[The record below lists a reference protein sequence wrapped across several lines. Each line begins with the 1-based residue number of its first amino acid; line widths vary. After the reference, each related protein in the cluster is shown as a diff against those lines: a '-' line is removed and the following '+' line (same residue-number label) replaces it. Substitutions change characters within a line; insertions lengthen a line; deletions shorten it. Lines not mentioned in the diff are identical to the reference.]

1 MSLAEKINEINEEV
15 RVNIPVDIQ
24 AVMAEAT
31 KTLSESDLVSNAPKA
46 GDTMKNFTL
55 PNALGEERSLDT
67 LREIGP
73 VVVTFY
79 RGGWCPYCNLELRAY
94 QHVLPDITA
103 AGASLV
109 AITPELPDA
118 SLSTIEKN
126 GLGFEVLTD
135 ENSNYARKLGLV
147 FTLPEE
153 LQAIYTR
160 LGLHLEKHNGQGQFD
175 LPLVATF
182 IVGVDGTILSAFVDA
197 DYRVRKE
204 PSEIVEEL
212 KLKRKG

>member
-31 KTLSESDLVSNAPKA
+31 QTLSESDLVSNAPKA

-94 QHVLPDITA
+94 QHVLSDITA